1 MKSEVLNFE
10 QFEAFTFDCYGT
22 LIDWESG
29 ILAGVRV
36 ILETHDMDDQD
47 DNGILERFG
56 LLEAAAEAGA
66 FRPYR
71 SVLEEVAFGFGEAY
85 GFATSR
91 EEARRFAESVS
102 FWPPFSDSITSLQL
116 LSSRYRLAIV
126 SNVDDDL
133 FSNSAR
139 QLGVVFEQVVT
150 AEQVQSYKPDPT
162 HFHEVLSRLELP
174 PEQVLH
180 VAQSLYHDIGPA
192 KELGLKSVW
201 VNRRSGKDGGGAT
214 KPSSAIPDLEVSGLM
229 ALVDVVGIETNLRT
243 PVQL

>member
-36 ILETHDMDDQD
+36 ILEIHDMDDQD

-71 SVLEEVAFGFGEAY
+71 SVLEEVAFGFGEVY

-139 QLGVVFEQVVT
+139 QLGVIFEQVVT

-174 PEQVLH
+174 PERVLH

-192 KELGLKSVW
+192 TELGLKSVW
-201 VNRRSGKDGGGAT
+201 VNRRAGKDGGGAT
-214 KPSSAIPDLEVSGLM
+214 KPSSAIPDLEVSDLM